1 LHPRVETIGFA
12 QPKSIRIRPLTVGAL
27 AVISRAARD
36 DASLAPLLMIR
47 ESMVE
52 PALSVEQIRQIHVG
66 LVHFLL
72 GEINQVSGLGPD
84 GEVYDNALRSP
95 NAKTQILLAKHFGW
109 TPEQVAQLTPAQVMV
124 YLAGIER
131 LLAYEERNEPEKQ

>member
-1 LHPRVETIGFA
+1 MELKSKEASPPRYLSAQDLLAGSNIVHEIDVPADLLHPRVETIGFA

-47 ESMVE
+47 ESLVE

-72 GEINQVSGLGPD
+72 GEINQVSGL
-84 GEVYDNALRSP
+84 
-95 NAKTQILLAKHFGW
+95 
-109 TPEQVAQLTPAQVMV
+109 
-124 YLAGIER
+124 
-131 LLAYEERNEPEKQ
+131 